1 MRWRR
6 AQRKGEEEDM
16 RAETENGG
24 GTAAPV
30 HDAEIVSKGASA
42 HSGTH
47 ERGER
52 GNGKGDGVAVNGHE
66 SRNDSDNGGRP
77 KREMHID
84 LIMHDVANLF
94 ALPVVS
100 SIGLLGLAGI
110 ISPRHSTFTIFFYI
124 LVDLIWILKRPAA
137 IPNLYAVI
145 VTHHFVVLLL
155 VRPQGRM
162 RALTSPT
169 PR

>member
-6 AQRKGEEEDM
+6 AQRKGEEEGV
-16 RAETENGG
+16 RAETNGG

-42 HSGTH
+42 HSGSH
-47 ERGER
+47 EREER
-52 GNGKGDGVAVNGHE
+52 RNGKGGGVAANGHE

-84 LIMHDVANLF
+84 LIMHDIANLF

-155 VRPQGRM
+155 VRP
-162 RALTSPT
+162 
-169 PR
+169 